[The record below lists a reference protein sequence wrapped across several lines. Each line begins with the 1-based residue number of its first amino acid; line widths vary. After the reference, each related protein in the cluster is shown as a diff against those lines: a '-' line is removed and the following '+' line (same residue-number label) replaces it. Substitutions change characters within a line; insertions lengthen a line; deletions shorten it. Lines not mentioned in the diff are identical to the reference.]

1 MMPSYF
7 GTTFLWWVQASVPAP
22 DAAGTG
28 ARRHHS
34 FGCCLNAEA
43 REANPPATAG
53 RATARTRVTL
63 PAREFKTAI
72 EARGSFDDQLF
83 PFVLERSAEMLQMRR
98 HVMLW
103 NADEF
108 GQVVGRDRT
117 IEQGPMNALT
127 HGEVPLH
134 LSLLRHAVF
143 SAGAEARVP
152 WLLDSSTKKDYVQE

>member
-1 MMPSYF
+1 
-7 GTTFLWWVQASVPAP
+7 
-22 DAAGTG
+22 
-28 ARRHHS
+28 
-34 FGCCLNAEA
+34 
-43 REANPPATAG
+43 
-53 RATARTRVTL
+53 
-63 PAREFKTAI
+63 
-72 EARGSFDDQLF
+72 
-83 PFVLERSAEMLQMRR
+83 MLQMRR
-98 HVMLW
+98 DVMLW
-103 NADEF
+103 NTDEF